1 MENLFDIKDKVIV
14 VTGSTGVL
22 AGATAQY
29 LATQGASVVF
39 LGRSREKLNAAIA
52 QAKASGSDALACVC
66 NVLDEVSLKKA
77 NDDILAKYGR
87 IDVLINGAGGNMPG
101 AVVAPNQSFF
111 DIDFAQWK
119 AVLDLNLGGSV
130 LPSIIFGK
138 VFEEQ
143 KTGNIVNFSSM
154 ASEQAITR
162 VLGYSNA
169 KAGIDNFTRWLAV
182 EFAKKIGDG
191 VRVNAIAPG
200 FFISEQNRA
209 LLTNPDG
216 TLTSRGQTVISKTP
230 FGRFGEA
237 QDIFGT
243 IHFLCSDASA
253 FLTGTVIP
261 VDGGFSCF
269 SGV

>member
-1 MENLFDIKDKVIV
+1 MENLFDIKNKVIV

-22 AGATAQY
+22 AGAAAQY
-29 LATQGASVVF
+29 LARQKASVVF
-39 LGRSREKLNAAIA
+39 LGRSKDKLDAAIA
-52 QAKASGSDALACVC
+52 QAKAAGSDAMACVC
-66 NVLDEVSLKKA
+66 NVLDAESLERA
-77 NDDILAKYGR
+77 NSEILAKYGK

-101 AVVAPNQSFF
+101 AVVTPTQSFF
-111 DIDFAQWK
+111 DIDFEQWK
-119 AVLDLNLGGSV
+119 EVLNLNLGGSV

-138 VFEEQ
+138 VFEKQ
-143 KTGNIVNFSSM
+143 KKGVIVNFSSM
-154 ASEQAITR
+154 SSTQAITR

-182 EFAKKIGDG
+182 EFAKKLGEG
-191 VRVNAIAPG
+191 VRVNALAPG
-200 FFISEQNRA
+200 FFISQQNRA

-216 TLTSRGQTVISKTP
+216 SLTSRGQTVIAKTP
-230 FGRFGEA
+230 YGRFGVAE
-237 QDIFGT
+237 DIFGT

>member
-1 MENLFDIKDKVIV
+1 M
-14 VTGSTGVL
+14 
-22 AGATAQY
+22 
-29 LATQGASVVF
+29 
-39 LGRSREKLNAAIA
+39 
-52 QAKASGSDALACVC
+52 
-66 NVLDEVSLKKA
+66 
-77 NDDILAKYGR
+77 
-87 IDVLINGAGGNMPG
+87 
-101 AVVAPNQSFF
+101 
-111 DIDFAQWK
+111 
-119 AVLDLNLGGSV
+119 DLNLGGSV

-138 VFEEQ
+138 VFEQQ

-154 ASEQAITR
+154 SAGQAITR

-182 EFAKKIGDG
+182 EFVKKIGDG

-216 TLTSRGQTVISKTP
+216 SLTSRGQTVIAKTP

-253 FLTGTVIP
+253 FLTGAVIP